1 MLVELL
7 IVFKSSR
14 MPHVCG
20 LVLIFTFFYVF
31 SPMINSLR
39 CSQVFIITFEE
50 AFLLFSLTIFLQN
63 SRLFFNRFRCKGF
76 IEDSV
81 SKFSKWRCSSVY
93 SQTIFLHLRLKF
105 WTWRQ
110 SRLHYSIFALFSFQ
124 KLVRIHNSFRVLC
137 FILVI
142 YKRDLV
148 CRQRNFVSL
157 WSLNI

>member
-1 MLVELL
+1 MFVECSCLRNVAEETIRLYLFIFHKMRFWLWEDNRFVMLVELL

-39 CSQVFIITFEE
+39 CSQVFFITFEE
-50 AFLLFSLTIFLQN
+50 AFFLFALAIFLQN

-81 SKFSKWRCSSVY
+81 SKFSKWRCPSVY
-93 SQTIFLHLRLKF
+93 SQTIFLHLRLEF
-105 WTWRQ
+105 WTWR
-110 SRLHYSIFALFSFQ
+110 
-124 KLVRIHNSFRVLC
+124 
-137 FILVI
+137 
-142 YKRDLV
+142 
-148 CRQRNFVSL
+148 
-157 WSLNI
+157 